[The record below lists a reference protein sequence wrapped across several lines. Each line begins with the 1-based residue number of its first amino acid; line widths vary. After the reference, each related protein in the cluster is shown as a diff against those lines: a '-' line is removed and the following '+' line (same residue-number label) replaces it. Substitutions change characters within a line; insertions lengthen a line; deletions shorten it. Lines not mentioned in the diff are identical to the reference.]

1 MKQQANTLGTSKV
14 WVQMHEASDAAV
26 SFVAGIVSA
35 VYQGL
40 SAVVTK
46 MQISRMESVLHR
58 MSDAELA
65 QAGITRAEIKGHAR
79 FLVNYTYDG
88 L

>member
-1 MKQQANTLGTSKV
+1 
-14 WVQMHEASDAAV
+14 
-26 SFVAGIVSA
+26 
-35 VYQGL
+35 
-40 SAVVTK
+40 
-46 MQISRMESVLHR
+46 MESVLHR

>member
-40 SAVVTK
+40 SAV
-46 MQISRMESVLHR
+46 LHR